1 MTDDDGKSLDE
12 LKEETQMGTRQTDAD
27 VTPEFED
34 QLHDAFD
41 AVEDGEVSKT
51 ISTYGSDVAA
61 LVAALEADDDR
72 RETVNSSLAEELGEE
87 PGDGTT
93 TELLRRAIR
102 VGLREAGDGVADE
115 VAEVKR
121 ERADSF

>member
-1 MTDDDGKSLDE
+1 MTDDGKSLDE

-34 QLHDAFD
+34 RLHDAFD

-72 RETVNSSLAEELGEE
+72 RETVNTALAEELGEE